1 MQWYWCDTDNDD
13 DDDDDDDN
21 GDDDDEGHKHVR
33 VPGTRRIETSRSNA
47 FAFASEKINHY
58 QFFVAFFILLHLKKI
73 YQISLSVVFSKSM
86 QKNLLLR

>member
-1 MQWYWCDTDNDD
+1 MRWYWCDTDNDD

-33 VPGTRRIETSRSNA
+33 VPGTRRIETSWSNA

-58 QFFVAFFILLHLKKI
+58 QFFVAFFIFF
-73 YQISLSVVFSKSM
+73 YQISVVFSKSM
-86 QKNLLLR
+86 QKHLLQITIMIIGW